1 MSEDDR
7 VGPRMSDDYD
17 PLVRIV
23 HGPQVPVIRIHR
35 MDAVRVHG
43 LRQARGHSFVEVPE
57 TLTTRETVPHL
68 VDVPQVGVGEDSLD
82 VLDRRSLPFGRI
94 LDLFQPIEHLD
105 FDSQFCSNGLRGLD
119 RSPHGGDPDL
129 VDAVECSEA
138 VGRSLRLFDA
148 QFGQRRVV
156 PGDAIRSPVGL
167 TVTHEEQI
175 HGLEDRALALG
186 GQYDGNVARADLVSH
201 LKEHALRTDGPF
213 TLRSGAES
221 SWYLDAKQ
229 TTFDG
234 AGATTVAGAVLEV
247 LGPSITAVGGM
258 TMGADPIA
266 VSTAMLAASKGR
278 RLRAFSIRK
287 SEKKHGTGGR
297 LVGPVVARDEVAIL
311 EDTTSTGEAAV
322 EAVQVAVDAGLTV
335 AQVIALVDRSDGA
348 AAKRFASLGVD
359 YQALVLP
366 ADLGVSQ

>member
-1 MSEDDR
+1 
-7 VGPRMSDDYD
+7 
-17 PLVRIV
+17 
-23 HGPQVPVIRIHR
+23 
-35 MDAVRVHG
+35 
-43 LRQARGHSFVEVPE
+43 
-57 TLTTRETVPHL
+57 
-68 VDVPQVGVGEDSLD
+68 
-82 VLDRRSLPFGRI
+82 
-94 LDLFQPIEHLD
+94 
-105 FDSQFCSNGLRGLD
+105 
-119 RSPHGGDPDL
+119 
-129 VDAVECSEA
+129 
-138 VGRSLRLFDA
+138 
-148 QFGQRRVV
+148 
-156 PGDAIRSPVGL
+156 
-167 TVTHEEQI
+167 
-175 HGLEDRALALG
+175 
-186 GQYDGNVARADLVSH
+186 
-201 LKEHALRTDGPF
+201 
-213 TLRSGAES
+213 
-221 SWYLDAKQ
+221 
-229 TTFDG
+229 
-234 AGATTVAGAVLEV
+234 
-247 LGPSITAVGGM
+247 M